1 MRSILHMEMNS
12 TLDTGHAPRLTI
24 KLHLNH
30 SEMHC
35 NLLLRQ
41 LLVFLVFLFLLI
53 LLFLLLFWRQM
64 NANAR
69 HRAMDTG
76 TVGQFL

>member
-12 TLDTGHAPRLTI
+12 TLDTGHTPRLTI

-30 SEMHC
+30 REMHC

-41 LLVFLVFLFLLI
+41 LLLFI
-53 LLFLLLFWRQM
+53 LSLSFFCFYCYFG
-64 NANAR
+64 AK
-69 HRAMDTG
+69 
-76 TVGQFL
+76 